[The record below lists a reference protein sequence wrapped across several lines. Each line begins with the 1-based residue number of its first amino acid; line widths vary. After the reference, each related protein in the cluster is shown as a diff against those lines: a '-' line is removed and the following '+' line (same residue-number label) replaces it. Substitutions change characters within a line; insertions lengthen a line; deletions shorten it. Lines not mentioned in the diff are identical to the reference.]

1 MKNNKKKLIKIII
14 ISVVAL
20 LLING
25 WLIWENKSLT
35 VTEYTVKSDRLPEGF
50 SGFRIA
56 QVSDLHNTE
65 FGADNKR
72 LISRLEE
79 IAPDIIV
86 ITGDLIDSRR
96 IDIDVAV
103 SFAEQASKI
112 APVYYVNGNHEKVI
126 SDEEYSVFTSRLAN
140 AGITVLENEKVYLE
154 KNGERIAILGVQDP
168 VFGEYTEETDFGK
181 TVVDENVRRLND
193 INEYSILLSHRPELF
208 DIYVK
213 NKIDVAL
220 TGHSHGGQI
229 RLPFVGGVF
238 VPNQGLFPTYDSGMF
253 SEDGT
258 TMILSRG
265 LGNSRAMIP
274 RINNR
279 PEIVV
284 VELVAEK

>member
-35 VTEYTVKSDRLPEGF
+35 VTEYTVTSDKLPEGF

-72 LISRLEE
+72 LISHLEE

-253 SEDGT
+253 AEDGT

-265 LGNSRAMIP
+265 LGNSRPIIP

-284 VELVAEK
+284 IELVAEK